1 MAGRVRWRVPLGLP
15 GTGLQAAPLAVGA
28 VAIFAR
34 SDVLI
39 GRRPGEFLGSQLYG
53 LRLADGRR
61 LWSRAVSQG
70 IAGLWRWRNLV
81 VVLAQPGGRGLP
93 VLTGLD
99 ASTGQPRWRL
109 PIGGSVH
116 GSAPTA
122 DGGLAIAIWTQ
133 FGDGVLEVVDL
144 SSGRVRWT
152 GPIGSDAD
160 PPVAVGGGAVLF
172 AADSQLTSY
181 DDRTGQVRWNEAL
194 SGLPGGADE
203 VVWQAP
209 AGLVYLTGS
218 LSQGGGQ
225 AVQVL
230 LGISAADGR
239 VRWRIVS
246 SFAHMGPPIS
256 LDPYAP
262 GLTSVT
268 ISAYS
273 GGTSQDELDPAT
285 GRVRWKVVSPYPA
298 IATTAGIVTAPGP
311 DQITMRDTLTGQPRW
326 TAWLTG
332 GWLPLVTPPGHTYQ
346 ALQAPPVFP
355 GRSPPGRACSQ
366 LGRLRSDRCL
376 PHVRRLLHVA
386 GHDPGTGGG
395 PAVDRARR
403 HARLH
408 RMSQRAAAYAS
419 TPRRPRP
426 CTSPDQDTRECN
438 LSGHAGLTQGEV

>member
-1 MAGRVRWRVPLGLP
+1 
-15 GTGLQAAPLAVGA
+15 
-28 VAIFAR
+28 
-34 SDVLI
+34 
-39 GRRPGEFLGSQLYG
+39 
-53 LRLADGRR
+53 
-61 LWSRAVSQG
+61 
-70 IAGLWRWRNLV
+70 
-81 VVLAQPGGRGLP
+81 
-93 VLTGLD
+93 
-99 ASTGQPRWRL
+99 
-109 PIGGSVH
+109 
-116 GSAPTA
+116 
-122 DGGLAIAIWTQ
+122 
-133 FGDGVLEVVDL
+133 
-144 SSGRVRWT
+144 
-152 GPIGSDAD
+152 
-160 PPVAVGGGAVLF
+160 VAVGGGAVLF

-355 GRSPPGRACSQ
+355 AGPLLVVPAAS
-366 LGRLRSDRCL
+366 SDGSDLIAAFRMSDGYSMWQVTI
-376 PHVRRLLHVA
+376 P
-386 GHDPGTGGG
+386 G
-395 PAVDRARR
+395 PA
-403 HARLH
+403 
-408 RMSQRAAAYAS
+408 AAPLS
-419 TPRRPRP
+419 TVPGGMLVY
-426 CTSPDQDTRECN
+426 T
-438 LSGHAGLTQGEV
+438 A